1 MYCIPRRRRL
11 PGWKARCWVLADS
24 IVAARIHTHT
34 VRSYSSRMRTVAR
47 FLPIDLLRSR
57 TPYRTRL
64 LALEGQT
71 SWLCASLTPAPLGQ
85 GGRPPGS
92 RARARPERAG
102 PAQSIFA
109 CRIRPAP
116 LPARGRVTSW
126 SIAMLHEGGRHR
138 RREPA
143 PAHGAAA
150 AGMV

>member
-1 MYCIPRRRRL
+1 
-11 PGWKARCWVLADS
+11 
-24 IVAARIHTHT
+24 
-34 VRSYSSRMRTVAR
+34 MRTVAR
-47 FLPIDLLRSR
+47 FLSIDLLRIR

-92 RARARPERAG
+92 RARARPERSG
-102 PAQSIFA
+102 PAQCIFA
-109 CRIRPAP
+109 CRIRSAP
-116 LPARGRVTSW
+116 LPARGRLTTSD
-126 SIAMLHEGGRHR
+126 AMLHEGSRHR